1 MPTVWGAG
9 DEKVKHLTCT
19 VPEVREK
26 HHVVK
31 KWCGRRCAARTLLER
46 VEALVALQVWR
57 YTKALLTVCV
67 AMLLRAS
74 WLLIIFGECQVIA
87 QIVAKRFLV
96 VY

>member
-19 VPEVREK
+19 VPQAREA

-31 KWCGRRCAARTLLER
+31 KWCGRRCGARTLLER

-57 YTKALLTVCV
+57 YTKDLLYLLVV
-67 AMLLRAS
+67 MLLQLPS
-74 WLLIIFGECQVIA
+74 ITKIGQEP
-87 QIVAKRFLV
+87 
-96 VY
+96 